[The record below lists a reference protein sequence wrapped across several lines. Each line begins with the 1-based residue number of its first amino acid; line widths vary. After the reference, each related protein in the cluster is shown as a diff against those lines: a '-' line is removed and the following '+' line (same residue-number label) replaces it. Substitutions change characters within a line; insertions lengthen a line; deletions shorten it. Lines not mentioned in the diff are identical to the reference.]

1 MRTGGVVSILWFD
14 PAIDAAQ
21 EADRREFPWG
31 FDDSAHELQA
41 LYSAL
46 TVWRTR
52 CGTRRNCQGTLW
64 LTQRR
69 RHRNIL
75 VRAALDY
82 GMPATAAAIGRQFD
96 GEEEN
101 DAR

>member
-1 MRTGGVVSILWFD
+1 MTILWFD
-14 PAIDAAQ
+14 PVMIEAQ

-31 FDDSAHELQA
+31 FDDSASQLQA
-41 LYSAL
+41 LYQAL
-46 TVWRTR
+46 VVWRTR
-52 CGTRRNCQGTLW
+52 CGTRPSYQATLW